1 MSVQLLISCV
11 NENIQ
16 ELLQKAKLNSPVVIV
31 NQCGKEAEEH
41 FEHNGHPV
49 SVYHKDER
57 GVGRSRNLA
66 LSKADQDICLFGDE
80 DIVYVDGYE
89 TLIEKEFAAHP
100 EADGILF
107 QVEVTPERRTYTNDA
122 WGKVTLM
129 NCGRYPAYSMAFRTE
144 ALHKTGVK
152 FSLLFGGGAKYSNGE
167 DSLFIRELIKAR
179 MQIYK
184 SPVEI
189 GEEIPR
195 PSTWF
200 TGYHEKFFFDRGV
213 LYPFLYGAMAPI
225 WGFRFVFTKR
235 NEICKQIPWPKAYG
249 ILLKGIKQGRKEMK
263 EQKRDA

>member
-11 NENIQ
+11 NENI
-16 ELLQKAKLNSPVVIV
+16 EALLTKAQLNSPAIIV
-31 NQCGKEAEEH
+31 NQCNRDAEEH
-41 FEHNGHPV
+41 FDYQGQKID
-49 SVYHKDER
+49 VYHCNER
-57 GVGRSRNLA
+57 GVGKSRNMA
-66 LSKADQDICLFGDE
+66 LSKADTDICLFGDE
-80 DIVYVDGYE
+80 DIVYVEGYE
-89 TLIEKEFAAHP
+89 KLIEEEFAAHP

-122 WGKVTLM
+122 WGKVSLM

-144 ALHKTGVK
+144 KMHQTGVK

-167 DSLFIRELIKAR
+167 DSLFIRELIKAG

-184 SPVEI
+184 SPVQI

-213 LYPFLYGAMAPI
+213 LYHFLYGALAAV
-225 WGFRFVFTKR
+225 WGFRFVFTKK
-235 NEICKQIPWPKAYG
+235 NEICKDIPWVKAYG
-249 ILLKGIKQGRKEMK
+249 ILLKGIKQGRKEKK
-263 EQKRDA
+263 EQKLDA